1 MEHLNKFVVQL
12 EWTESWEELSNEEMG
27 ILFKNFIAHTKGLE
41 INKSNRMVNVAWNSV
56 KNQVERMTEKYL
68 KDIENGKRG
77 GAPKGNKNATK
88 QPKNNPQTTQEQPKT
103 TEEQPEN
110 EVEKQPSNNPRTT
123 YKYKDKYNYKEKYND
138 KDIVKVDM
146 NSLINSGEIL
156 DENKPE
162 EVIDD
167 FFNSF
172 WDKRKY
178 EDK

>member
-41 INKSNRMVNVAWNSV
+41 IDKSNRMVNVAWNSV
-56 KNQVERMTEKYL
+56 KNQVDRMNEKYL
-68 KDIENGKRG
+68 KHIENGKKG
-77 GAPKGNKNATK
+77 GAPKGNKNSTK
-88 QPKNNPQTTQEQPKT
+88 QPNNNQTTTQEQPKT
-103 TEEQPEN
+103 TEQQP
-110 EVEKQPSNNPRTT
+110 KNNRQTT
-123 YKYKDKYNYKEKYND
+123 YKDKDKDKDKEKD
-138 KDIVKVDM
+138 KDAVKVDM
-146 NSLINSGEIL
+146 NSLINSEINSGKIL

-162 EVIDD
+162 EVIEN
-167 FFNSF
+167 FFSEF